1 MPDPKLIVGYLPIAL
16 PLITIVI
23 AIPLVL
29 QKVPPNLWY
38 GFRTRK
44 TLSDTDIWYRANY
57 LGGAALMFSAIVA
70 LVVNVL
76 ISMILDSAIALPVE
90 IGVVVISSVVALAI
104 WSAQVRKL

>member
-16 PLITIVI
+16 PLITIVT

-29 QKVPPNLWY
+29 QKVPPNWWY

-44 TLSDTDIWYRANY
+44 TMSDTDIWYRANY
-57 LGGAALMFSAIVA
+57 LGGAALLLSGIVA

-76 ISMILDSAIALPVE
+76 VSIILESAIALPVE
-90 IGVVVISSVVALAI
+90 IGVIVISSVVALAI

>member
-1 MPDPKLIVGYLPIAL
+1 VPDPKLIVGYLPIAL
-16 PLITIVI
+16 PLITILLV
-23 AIPLVL
+23 IPLVL

-44 TLSDTDIWYRANY
+44 TLSDTDTWYRANY
-57 LGGAALMFSAIVA
+57 LGGAGLLFSAIVA
-70 LVVNVL
+70 LVVNVI
-76 ISMILDSAIALPVE
+76 ISMILDSAVTLPVE